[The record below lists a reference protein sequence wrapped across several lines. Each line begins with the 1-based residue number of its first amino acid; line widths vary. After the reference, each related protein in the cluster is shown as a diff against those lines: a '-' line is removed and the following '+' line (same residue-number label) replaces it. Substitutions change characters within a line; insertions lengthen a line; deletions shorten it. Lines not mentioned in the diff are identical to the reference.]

1 MLRVC
6 EAARLSARFNAKFC
20 PQGAAA
26 PSASCGRN
34 SEGAAG
40 AALRFSQGRKSRSEN
55 RLSAREPG
63 GRNFCRATARRNG
76 FPLVVSITAC
86 SRSSFC
92 LREIGAHRY
101 RDSLVYER
109 TLLPRKR
116 VVGIEVLC
124 SVVYN
129 KEETICPFV
138 YKSPFYSIDTALF
151 YSKKEYLFAWR
162 DF

>member
-1 MLRVC
+1 MDTTVSDVGGVTGSTL
-6 EAARLSARFNAKFC
+6 FC
-20 PQGAAA
+20 AL
-26 PSASCGRN
+26 
-34 SEGAAG
+34 EGTDSTPFEG
-40 AALRFSQGRKSRSEN
+40 
-55 RLSAREPG
+55 
-63 GRNFCRATARRNG
+63 
-76 FPLVVSITAC
+76 
-86 SRSSFC
+86 
-92 LREIGAHRY
+92 RY

-109 TLLPRKR
+109 TLLSRKR